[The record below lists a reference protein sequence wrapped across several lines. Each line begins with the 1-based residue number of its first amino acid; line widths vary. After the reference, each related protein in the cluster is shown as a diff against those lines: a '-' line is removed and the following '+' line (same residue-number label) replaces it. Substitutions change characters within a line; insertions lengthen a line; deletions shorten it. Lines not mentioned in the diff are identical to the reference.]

1 MHSTTF
7 VHVTYILFQPG
18 LSTFQPIFN
27 SKKCLHALATKVVEM
42 IGSRKFFLTSYTVDL
57 QRNVIAIFRQRKA
70 IGIQQS
76 EFLIMF
82 MLFVQCPKEV
92 IVRLNFAFVWE
103 WLSEEG

>member
-1 MHSTTF
+1 M
-7 VHVTYILFQPG
+7 
-18 LSTFQPIFN
+18 
-27 SKKCLHALATKVVEM
+27 
-42 IGSRKFFLTSYTVDL
+42 
-57 QRNVIAIFRQRKA
+57 IAIFRQREA

-103 WLSEEG
+103 WLSKGGEGNTILMEEYCIVSG